1 MNIDIRA
8 IVPNTPGPVQ
18 ERLAEGLD
26 GYIWEEDYEKPEE
39 DQDEL
44 DEWEDFLPKRTRNK
58 RLEQNLKRAD
68 RRARYENY
76 KELE

>member
-1 MNIDIRA
+1 MTMNIDIRA
-8 IVPNTPGPVQ
+8 IVPNSPGPVQ
-18 ERLAEGLD
+18 ERLAEGGED
-26 GYIWEEDYEKPEE
+26 EYIQEEECEETE
-39 DQDEL
+39 DQED
-44 DEWEDFLPKRTRNK
+44 WEDFLPKRTRNK